1 MLSFETQKQLEKWL
15 KSNHATETELWVRI
29 FKKGTGTPS
38 VTWNDC
44 VLAALTWG
52 WIDGQRRS
60 LDDVSFLQ
68 RLTPRRAKS
77 SWSKKNREH
86 AERLIEEG
94 LMQPPGLK
102 LVEAAR
108 ADGRWENA
116 YSGSAAMIIP
126 DDFLAALEKNPAA
139 KRHFSTLKRTELFTI
154 YLRLHAARR
163 PETRLKRIAELIAT
177 LSRGDVVTA

>member
-29 FKKGTGTPS
+29 FKKEAGQTS

-86 AERLIEEG
+86 AG
-94 LMQPPGLK
+94 
-102 LVEAAR
+102 
-108 ADGRWENA
+108 
-116 YSGSAAMIIP
+116 
-126 DDFLAALEKNPAA
+126 
-139 KRHFSTLKRTELFTI
+139 
-154 YLRLHAARR
+154 
-163 PETRLKRIAELIAT
+163 
-177 LSRGDVVTA
+177 